1 METSMEAV
9 ETSMEAVEVEIEK
22 NQELEVSLSI
32 EEAKGS
38 EDVDSAIDAKVE
50 ESQPTADQAPKE
62 AAKSL
67 KLNLHFSTSFHTHVV
82 ALAAPAETPEDPERV
97 ATLKEIATALVEA
110 CRKREESEVA
120 RIAVESEIRI
130 RNGVEKAE
138 EKAENG
144 KADPVKEAAEEK
156 KEEVESMETEE
167 SSPPTVVTDK
177 LAKPAKEEEKKAEA
191 QLEEKSE
198 GMDKRISTLTKDIR
212 LAKRIRGED
221 RAEED
226 GKVSEASE
234 KEEPIA
240 KKVRGED
247 LVEKQAETVE
257 IAPGDDIPME
267 FEAKAAET

>member
-38 EDVDSAIDAKVE
+38 EDVDSASDAKVD

-62 AAKSL
+62 AAKPP

-110 CRKREESEVA
+110 CMKRDEAEVE
-120 RIAVESEIRI
+120 RIATESEIRI

-144 KADPVKEAAEEK
+144 KADPVKEAAEET
-156 KEEVESMETEE
+156 KEEVEFMETEE
-167 SSPPTVVTDK
+167 GSQPTVVTEK
-177 LAKPAKEEEKKAEA
+177 VAEPAKEI
-191 QLEEKSE
+191 
-198 GMDKRISTLTKDIR
+198 M
-212 LAKRIRGED
+212 
-221 RAEED
+221 
-226 GKVSEASE
+226 
-234 KEEPIA
+234 
-240 KKVRGED
+240 
-247 LVEKQAETVE
+247 
-257 IAPGDDIPME
+257 
-267 FEAKAAET
+267 